1 MPPTVRHSD
10 DAERMWADLA
20 AIIRHGRDL
29 RRPDMRGHTGQ
40 AMRLLALSVHGGTT
54 AREYLTYRTGDA
66 PGTQELRSAL
76 VRLIVQ
82 AFICLQDYTDD
93 IREDFEIRVREI
105 LAEFELPE

>member
-1 MPPTVRHSD
+1 MRHSD
-10 DAERMWADLA
+10 DTERMWADLG
-20 AIIRHGRDL
+20 AIIRCGRDL
-29 RRPDMRGHTGQ
+29 RRSD
-40 AMRLLALSVHGGTT
+40 MRLLALSIHSGTT
-54 AREYLTYRTGDA
+54 AREYLAYRTGDT

-105 LAEFELPE
+105 LAELETLPK